1 MEIAAVILIL
11 LLVIAGGLGALILL
25 GGDAGPGALW
35 AGRRMPRPAGR
46 PRSRQVIDVPPE
58 DAKPVGSR
66 LESAGREETISR
78 LDQLTAEVRATLA
91 SGDDRLILLNQ
102 QLEALQLGL
111 QGRLEHIG
119 RDANERWGELAARQE
134 ATSERLRADLMAR
147 LTDAERARSDLTR
160 QLGERERQAA
170 ASQLTGERV
179 AVTAELYALLARLE
193 GAFAAVT
200 NPILLP
206 GEPYA
211 PPAEF
216 LPESLVWE
224 NWKEVGERT
233 FAFADLYSARRL
245 YLNEATRDEVGAFV
259 VELRGLLTAS
269 IYPSLRPNAGPAQRE
284 TLRQALET
292 LALRFAAVRL
302 ALEGDFR
309 AIAEPN
315 ERPPATGIG
324 NDGTA

>member
-1 MEIAAVILIL
+1 MEIAVVILIL

-35 AGRRMPRPAGR
+35 AGRRLPRPTAR
-46 PRSRQVIDVPPE
+46 PQSRRVIDVPPE
-58 DAKPVGSR
+58 DAKPVVSR
-66 LESAGREETISR
+66 LESAGREETNSR

-91 SGDDRLILLNQ
+91 SGDDRLIHLNR

-119 RDANERWGELAARQE
+119 LDANERWGELAARQE
-134 ATSERLRADLMAR
+134 ASSERLRADLTAR

-170 ASQLTGERV
+170 SQFTGERA

-206 GEPYA
+206 GEPYV

-233 FAFADLYSARRL
+233 FTFADLYSARRL

-269 IYPSLRPNAGPAQRE
+269 IYPSLRPNPGPSQRE

-292 LALRFAAVRL
+292 LAMRFAAVRI

-315 ERPPATGIG
+315 ERPPATGSG
-324 NDGTA
+324 NDDTA